1 MKKLFILSCILLFS
15 ISAGAQSLLWKVS
28 GNGLKNPSYIFG
40 THHLAPLSILDKVNG
55 FKEAFDASQQVVGE
69 LNMKDAQSPEG
80 IKKMQDKMFITND
93 TTAQILFS
101 DTEQATIN
109 SFLKANLGFD
119 LNQVPKIRPAFI
131 SMMVAMTVAAKALSF
146 NPKEQLDGYF
156 QTKGEESGKKI
167 AALETLEFQ
176 RDLLYDSQSLQ
187 RQARLLV
194 CSLSDTAKIVKDT
207 KELTE
212 AYNSFNIDKMQKLSE
227 EKQGNS
233 CDPIP
238 GEMESMI
245 DNRNKDW
252 AAKLPAI
259 MKETPSFIAVGALHL
274 PGGNGLLSLLRKQ
287 GFKVE
292 PVK

>member
-1 MKKLFILSCILLFS
+1 
-15 ISAGAQSLLWKVS
+15 
-28 GNGLKNPSYIFG
+28 
-40 THHLAPLSILDKVNG
+40 
-55 FKEAFDASQQVVGE
+55 
-69 LNMKDAQSPEG
+69 
-80 IKKMQDKMFITND
+80 
-93 TTAQILFS
+93 
-101 DTEQATIN
+101 
-109 SFLKANLGFD
+109 
-119 LNQVPKIRPAFI
+119 
-131 SMMVAMTVAAKALSF
+131 MMVAMTIAAKALSY

-156 QTKGEESGKKI
+156 QSKGEESGKKI

-194 CSLSDTAKIVKDT
+194 CALNDTAKIVRDT

-212 AYNSFNIDKMQKLSE
+212 AYNNFNIDKMQKLSE

-252 AAKLPAI
+252 AVKLPAI

-274 PGGNGLLSLLRKQ
+274 PGENGLITLLRKQ